1 MNVIFHV
8 ATAISLTIALTDT
21 NKIKTVKDTIIPAC
35 GGLISGVFAHGII
48 DYLPHTYPLSAKP
61 DIIISF
67 LLIAAML
74 VIANKQYIL
83 ILSFTIFG
91 CVLPDLVDLLPPMMN
106 KYLGFQISVNEKIFP
121 WHMPEYSGSIF
132 AGKSLASDINHIAV
146 LLITVMIC
154 WCRRSDFSN
163 IFIRGIINQKA
174 L

>member
-121 WHMPEYSGSIF
+121 
-132 AGKSLASDINHIAV
+132 LAYA
-146 LLITVMIC
+146 
-154 WCRRSDFSN
+154 
-163 IFIRGIINQKA
+163 
-174 L
+174 